1 MTQGKQNPLMFFNAK
16 KSTHNNGKLKNKKIH
31 LKDQYMWKDEQIW
44 NQEKEIDI
52 K

>member
-16 KSTHNNGKLKNKKIH
+16 KSTHNNGKPEKQENSFEGPVHVEKRTTR
-31 LKDQYMWKDEQIW
+31 